1 MGIVTRLPLRQ
12 AGDSVYL
19 CMMIVISILAALL
32 ALYVLWERLTGNTYH
47 GLYFGK
53 SKILE

>member
-19 CMMIVISILAALL
+19 YMMIVISILAAVIQM
-32 ALYVLWERLTGNTYH
+32 AA
-47 GLYFGK
+47 YFEEAYRNESMSNWYQSNG
-53 SKILE
+53 